1 MALDYVFDSKML
13 EEFSDKI
20 KAMIFDIISVE
31 KTQSDSSFYG
41 DLKEQIEEIYSYQ
54 GKCLDEVMA
63 TTNQLVTLLQE
74 LDGYRKDIR
83 DIQNNK
89 NQEIVNNY
97 YGQKTEDDKSSKDNN
112 KQEEVPEEASDMTKE
127 EADKIIQ
134 DYINSINIPGARD
147 SSSSNYENSSRL
159 NENSKKDNSSTETDE
174 VDTTS
179 KKEKDVSSDA
189 VSVEGEDVENNNEDK
204 SIDIKSDD
212 TNNDNSN
219 MEKDEKNSDT
229 VPKEENES
237 MSIKDIV
244 IEGSTDALGEE
255 EKTDSNE
262 EKIDTS
268 EKEEVQE
275 PLIPVDNTDDKKEES
290 EEEINSDG
298 VVLPF
303 RDDNNTSDGIVE
315 VNTDT
320 EEEGPLV
327 KIPKE
332 KVVFEK
338 DNSNDAKAILVSK
351 NQRLNLDKSRD
362 VQAAL
367 FQSLNN
373 SDVFDINNS
382 QDENQ
387 EELSFE
393 EMQKK
398 IEIMMEEANKLYQEG
413 KVAEA
418 QEKYEEIS
426 KLNKQI
432 QNGDSV
438 HVRGK

>member
-20 KAMIFDIISVE
+20 KAMIFDIIASE

-83 DIQNNK
+83 DIQNIK

-147 SSSSNYENSSRL
+147 SSSSND
-159 NENSKKDNSSTETDE
+159 ENSKKDNSSTETDE

-179 KKEKDVSSDA
+179 KEEKDVSSDA

-219 MEKDEKNSDT
+219 MEKDK
-229 VPKEENES
+229 K
-237 MSIKDIV
+237 IV
-244 IEGSTDALGEE
+244 ILYLKKKMNLCLS
-255 EKTDSNE
+255 
-262 EKIDTS
+262 KI
-268 EKEEVQE
+268 
-275 PLIPVDNTDDKKEES
+275 L
-290 EEEINSDG
+290 
-298 VVLPF
+298 
-303 RDDNNTSDGIVE
+303 
-315 VNTDT
+315 
-320 EEEGPLV
+320 
-327 KIPKE
+327 
-332 KVVFEK
+332 
-338 DNSNDAKAILVSK
+338 
-351 NQRLNLDKSRD
+351 
-362 VQAAL
+362 
-367 FQSLNN
+367 
-373 SDVFDINNS
+373 
-382 QDENQ
+382 
-387 EELSFE
+387 
-393 EMQKK
+393 
-398 IEIMMEEANKLYQEG
+398 
-413 KVAEA
+413 
-418 QEKYEEIS
+418 
-426 KLNKQI
+426 
-432 QNGDSV
+432 
-438 HVRGK
+438 

>member
-1 MALDYVFDSKML
+1 
-13 EEFSDKI
+13 
-20 KAMIFDIISVE
+20 
-31 KTQSDSSFYG
+31 
-41 DLKEQIEEIYSYQ
+41 
-54 GKCLDEVMA
+54 
-63 TTNQLVTLLQE
+63 
-74 LDGYRKDIR
+74 
-83 DIQNNK
+83 
-89 NQEIVNNY
+89 
-97 YGQKTEDDKSSKDNN
+97 
-112 KQEEVPEEASDMTKE
+112 
-127 EADKIIQ
+127 
-134 DYINSINIPGARD
+134 
-147 SSSSNYENSSRL
+147 
-159 NENSKKDNSSTETDE
+159 
-174 VDTTS
+174 
-179 KKEKDVSSDA
+179 
-189 VSVEGEDVENNNEDK
+189 
-204 SIDIKSDD
+204 
-212 TNNDNSN
+212 
-219 MEKDEKNSDT
+219 
-229 VPKEENES
+229 

-268 EKEEVQE
+268 EKKEVQE

-303 RDDNNTSDGIVE
+303 GDDNNTSDGIVE